1 MSIDWTTI
9 AHDTEVVVT
18 GTKGRFYF
26 RGVNKDG
33 SITVFGGT
41 AQRVMTRAFVADRC
55 RPIVRRTKA
64 DPAWKAEGVGSA
76 PPARR
81 GRR

>member
-1 MSIDWTTI
+1 MSINWNTI
-9 AHDTEVVVT
+9 EHDTEILVT
-18 GTKGRFYF
+18 GVKGRFYF

-33 SITVFGGT
+33 SISVFGGT
-41 AQRVMTRAFVADRC
+41 AQRVMTRAFIASKC
-55 RPIVRRTKA
+55 RPIQRRTKA
-64 DPAWKAEGVGSA
+64 DPAWKDVGFGA